1 MPLWEKALGRMNYE
15 SGSFGPGI
23 SITESSFFLWPPDA
37 SSHLPIICIWT
48 SCMDFDLS
56 LEQFLLRHLLIIVQ
70 NIYSGKEVFTAVFI
84 LHKTELKLTCFGWKL
99 N

>member
-1 MPLWEKALGRMNYE
+1 MSLDHLALGFQSQNHLFSSDLQM
-15 SGSFGPGI
+15 PVLI
-23 SITESSFFLWPPDA
+23 SLLYAF
-37 SSHLPIICIWT
+37 HWT

-84 LHKTELKLTCFGWKL
+84 LHKTELKLTCFG
-99 N
+99 